1 MSDATA
7 AKRVEGIWS
16 GYTQGTNRGKVL
28 LRIKRSADTANVL
41 TGEGILYDE
50 QLGVTEARLS
60 GQTSG
65 DKAELRIL
73 EVRGLAPLVPREGQ
87 VVLNLKED
95 GTAEGEWQTDIG
107 TSGAFRLV
115 RATFGTIGWYL
126 RSLSAKASLVCR
138 KWLARIYGSFLVAL
152 AIVSIFWNTK

>member
-1 MSDATA
+1 MSDATAA

-28 LRIKRSADTANVL
+28 LRIKRSANTANGL
-41 TGEGILYDE
+41 IATAIFYDE
-50 QLGVTEARLS
+50 QLGITEVLLS

-65 DKAELRIL
+65 DKAELRLL

-95 GTAEGEWQTDIG
+95 GTAEGQWQTDIG
-107 TSGAFRLV
+107 TSGVFRIV
-115 RATFGTIGWYL
+115 RATFGTLGWYL
-126 RSLSAKASLVCR
+126 
-138 KWLARIYGSFLVAL
+138 
-152 AIVSIFWNTK
+152 